1 MSSPKTQ
8 AETISLHPV
17 PLTLEGSSV
26 LHQMMRVRWTTW
38 RQLSEARRD
47 EIARQAAAVLEP
59 LERDGRSAVYSLL
72 GHKGDLLFIH
82 FRNSFDELKSAELQ
96 LAGLE
101 LQDFLEPASSYLS
114 VVELGLYDS
123 SLK

>member
-8 AETISLHPV
+8 TETSALHPV
-17 PLTLEGSSV
+17 PLTLEGSSG
-26 LHQMMRVRWTTW
+26 LQQMMRVRWTPW
-38 RQLSEARRD
+38 RQLSEAKRS

-59 LERDGRSAVYSLL
+59 LEREGRSAVYSLL
-72 GHKGDLLFIH
+72 GDKGDLLFIH

-101 LQDFLEPASSYLS
+101 LQE
-114 VVELGLYDS
+114 
-123 SLK
+123 